1 MAELKTKPTN
11 DSVDA
16 YIDAISDERTQRD
29 CRKLL
34 ALMKRVTG
42 EKPRL
47 WMNQTVG
54 FGTYHY
60 KYPSGQEGD
69 WYITGFAPRKAN
81 LTLYIMPGF
90 TEYGD
95 LMAKLGKHKTG
106 KSCLYIKSL
115 DDVDMSVLEELVNKS
130 VSHMC
135 KVTAS

>member
-69 WYITGFAPRKAN
+69 WFITGFAPRKAN

-115 DDVDMSVLEELVNKS
+115 DDVDMSVLEELVDKS
-130 VSHMC
+130 VSHMRR
-135 KVTAS
+135 VTAS

>member
-42 EKPRL
+42 EQPRL

-115 DDVDMSVLEELVNKS
+115 DDVDMSVLEELVDKS
-130 VSHMC
+130 VSHMRR
-135 KVTAS
+135 VTAS